1 MRIRLTLRPIEPKCR
16 IPINYQYPMSAAIYR
31 FLSRGSKEYADWLH
45 SKGYIDTDGKPHKL
59 FVFSKLFIKT
69 KPIIEEDLLL
79 I

>member
-1 MRIRLTLRPIEPKCR
+1 
-16 IPINYQYPMSAAIYR
+16 MSAAIYR